1 MDSNKFTKQTIEAIG
16 HAKDAAI
23 DLGVNYI
30 GTEHVLAG
38 MAKVTNSIAANI
50 LYNYNLTYNDIIAA
64 IEEDMNITSGIRSKS
79 KLKNIGPSKRAEKM
93 LERAYMEASEQGLPQ
108 IGTEHML
115 LAMIADPDCEAHC
128 VLASYGVNLK
138 KMCADILN
146 LTNRDINEVKRYIKN

>member
-79 KLKNIGPSKRAEKM
+79 KLKNI
-93 LERAYMEASEQGLPQ
+93 
-108 IGTEHML
+108 
-115 LAMIADPDCEAHC
+115 
-128 VLASYGVNLK
+128 
-138 KMCADILN
+138 
-146 LTNRDINEVKRYIKN
+146 KNKSCPFF